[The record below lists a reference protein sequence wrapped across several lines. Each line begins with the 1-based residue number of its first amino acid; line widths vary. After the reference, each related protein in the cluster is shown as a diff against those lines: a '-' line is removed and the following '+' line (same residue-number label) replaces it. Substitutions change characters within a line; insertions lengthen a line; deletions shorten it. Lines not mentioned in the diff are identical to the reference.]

1 VVRLRYVDPRT
12 LLFNIP
18 YRTLLEFRLNAESG
32 ALCDTVTLDV
42 PVSVVDRE
50 LELDGGQ
57 KLFAHSP
64 FLTLPNQN
72 LVFDTR
78 TRVFYEFP
86 DLCIALVCCDQRRVV

>member
-1 VVRLRYVDPRT
+1 MVRLRCVDPRT

-18 YRTLLEFRLNAESG
+18 CRTLLEFRLNAETG

-42 PVSVVDRE
+42 PVSDVKRN
-50 LELDGGQ
+50 LEFDGGQ
-57 KLFAHSP
+57 KLFARSP

-86 DLCIALVCCDQRRVV
+86 DLCIALVCCDQQRVA